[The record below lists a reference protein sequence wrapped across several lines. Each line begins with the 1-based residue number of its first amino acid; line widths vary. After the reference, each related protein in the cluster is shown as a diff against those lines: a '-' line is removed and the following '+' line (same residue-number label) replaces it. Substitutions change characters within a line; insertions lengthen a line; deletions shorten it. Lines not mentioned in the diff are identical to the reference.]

1 MTEEGGN
8 DGRGMRNFSR
18 TVQIVGIIV
27 RRFTS
32 AKYLKTSETLKR
44 GFVSLFAG
52 HDTSAHESLV
62 SHERADAPGLSFP
75 RAPAHRLRGN
85 DVVGGGMT
93 VGGGLEDTMPGI
105 HLEKTGGVASVVID
119 GPPLNVLN
127 LALLR
132 ELRQVLDALDR
143 DDAVELVEI
152 SGAGERAFSAGVDV
166 KDHTRT
172 QVPEMLDLVHGVIR
186 KLMSLRQPTIAVVDG
201 VCLGGGCE
209 LASSCDLVLASEES
223 SFATPEI
230 TVGCFPPVALARFS
244 SQIGYHRAA
253 EMILTGRRLSAHEA
267 ASVGLVNRVVPRHQ
281 LAEALE
287 ALRGELLD
295 KSRAVLRITLKG
307 LREIGL
313 KQLSAALARSEEI
326 YLKEL
331 LETEDVEEG
340 VQAFVEKRK
349 PQWQHR

>member
-1 MTEEGGN
+1 MA
-8 DGRGMRNFSR
+8 
-18 TVQIVGIIV
+18 GI
-27 RRFTS
+27 
-32 AKYLKTSETLKR
+32 L
-44 GFVSLFAG
+44 
-52 HDTSAHESLV
+52 
-62 SHERADAPGLSFP
+62 
-75 RAPAHRLRGN
+75 
-85 DVVGGGMT
+85 
-93 VGGGLEDTMPGI
+93 LEM
-105 HLEKTGGVASVVID
+105 TGGVASVVID
-119 GPPLNVLN
+119 RPPLNVLN

-132 ELRQVLDALDR
+132 ELRQVLDTLDQ
-143 DDAVELVEI
+143 DSGVDLVEI

-253 EMILTGRRLSAHEA
+253 EMILTGRRLSAREA
-267 ASVGLVNRVVPRHQ
+267 ESIGLVNRVVPRDQ
-281 LAEALE
+281 LGQALE
-287 ALRGELLD
+287 SLRGELLD
-295 KSRAVLRITLKG
+295 KSRAVLRITLRG

-313 KQLSAALARSEEI
+313 KELSVALARSEEI

-340 VQAFVEKRK
+340 VQAFAEKRK
-349 PQWQHR
+349 PNWLHR